1 MIDSIE
7 KRKNAWNAFVSSMKK
22 RNESLGRHT
31 RDSKRLKERG
41 RKSRLDSNMKPRCA
55 KQK

>member
-1 MIDSIE
+1 VIDSIE